1 MGTDFVLDPFI
12 FDRVEIIPAVQR
24 DIALWHQRVLWR
36 RERHHQ
42 VRVGARWWAGRRR
55 RRHAWQRLGAS
66 ELWTTVNIPGLDVA
80 LPAALVRTDGAWF
93 ALLSGVHVEPD
104 GGVVRDLDGEQARQV
119 AGRIGVGAL
128 TVSAAFGTREKNVP
142 TAAYGTAFGDPRF
155 RTTDTRAFLDARYT
169 ATAKATRFDFR
180 GTLDRYRYAGEYPTA
195 VRVSDTVVLDDYADG
210 VWAGIETRASRTF
223 GSRHDVTAGVEF
235 RHDLRQR
242 QGGADAGTPTPTTCR
257 IGRHNGRVR
266 AG

>member
-12 FDRVEIIPAVQR
+12 FDRVEIIRGPAASLYGTSAFFGVVNV
-24 DIALWHQRVLWR
+24 ITKSGSALAGGRVA
-36 RERHHQ
+36 
-42 VRVGARWWAGRRR
+42 VDAGTLGS
-55 RRHAWQRLGAS
+55 ASGAS
-66 ELWTTVNIPGLDVA
+66 ELWTTVDVRA
-80 LPAALVRTDGAWF
+80 RRRTLPRRWSGPMERRRSSFRIRVRARWRSR
-93 ALLSGVHVEPD
+93 A
-104 GGVVRDLDGEQARQV
+104 DLDGEQARQV

-195 VRVSDTVVLDDYADG
+195 VSESDTVVLDDYADG

-235 RHDLRQR
+235 RDHLRQR
-242 QGGADAGTPTPTTCR
+242 QGGTDAESPTLRHPR